1 MTKIKMVWAEDKQ
14 HVIGKNGDLP
24 WHLPDDLKLFKR
36 ETMGTLMIMGRTT
49 WDSIGRPLPNRTTLV
64 LTHQTDWQPGYDD
77 VLVAHSMSEV
87 LAKITAEDRD
97 VTIAG
102 GATMYQA
109 FMPYATDLIITKVAG
124 DVAGDTFAPTVDL
137 SQFEL
142 IASQPHPKDEKH
154 DYAFVVERYQ
164 RKN

>member
-1 MTKIKMVWAEDKQ
+1 MTTIKMVWAEDNQ
-14 HVIGKNGDLP
+14 HAIGKNGDLP
-24 WHLPDDLKLFKR
+24 WHLPDDLKGFKQ
-36 ETMGTLMIMGRTT
+36 ETVGTLMIMGRTT
-49 WDSIGRPLPNRTTLV
+49 WSSISRPLPNRKTLV
-64 LTHQTDWQPGYDD
+64 LTRQTDWQPGYDE
-77 VLVAHSMSEV
+77 VLVAHSVPEV
-87 LAKITAEDRD
+87 LEKIKAADCD

-109 FMPYATDLIITKVAG
+109 FMPYATALVITKVAG

-142 IASQPHPKDEKH
+142 VASQPHPKDEKH